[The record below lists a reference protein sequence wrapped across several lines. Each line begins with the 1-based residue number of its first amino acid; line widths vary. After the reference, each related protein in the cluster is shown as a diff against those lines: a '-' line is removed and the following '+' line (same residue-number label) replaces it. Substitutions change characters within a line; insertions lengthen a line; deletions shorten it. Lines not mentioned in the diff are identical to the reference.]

1 MTYDTETRQ
10 ELQNTE
16 VREDVQ
22 AEIREKANE
31 FDDGAL
37 DSYIK
42 ENNSELIESFADSTH
57 EFKEFCNEEH
67 EHTSKD
73 WISDNKGRLE
83 NEFAEGREEEFKEFC
98 KEQFN
103 EANE

>member
-37 DSYIK
+37 DSYI
-42 ENNSELIESFADSTH
+42 EDNNSELVEAFADSTC
-57 EFKEFCNEEH
+57 EFKSFCHEEH
-67 EHTSKD
+67 SNTAKD
-73 WISDNKGRLE
+73 WIAEHKGRLE
-83 NEFAEGREEEFKEFC
+83 NEFSESREEEFKDFC